1 MHLELELLRR
11 LVAESWKRSSGQ
23 DSGKEPKTST
33 PGPIMGLGSWSL
45 EYRCKVA
52 PVQLEMNSDST
63 PALGSLVPTVA
74 TALAKLALVVPT
86 LKLQIRG

>member
-11 LVAESWKRSSGQ
+11 LVAVSWKRSSGQ

-33 PGPIMGLGSWSL
+33 PGPIMGLGSCSL

-63 PALGSLVPTVA
+63 PALGSLVLTVA